1 MTAMAIIMLNFA
13 IKITLVLLTTFERTQ
28 DITKQKLKVMSRTF
42 VASFI
47 NTAILTLLVNT
58 DGEDKFFKINNL
70 LFDGDYDDFTRDWYI
85 DVGKTFTL
93 TMFLNIFNP
102 HFVNL
107 LFWYPF
113 AMCQRRTCR
122 NRRKTQYELNLLF
135 TGAYFSLE
143 LHTA

>member
-1 MTAMAIIMLNFA
+1 MSVVTAMAIIMLNFA

-107 LFWYPF
+107 LF
-113 AMCQRRTCR
+113 
-122 NRRKTQYELNLLF
+122 
-135 TGAYFSLE
+135 
-143 LHTA
+143 